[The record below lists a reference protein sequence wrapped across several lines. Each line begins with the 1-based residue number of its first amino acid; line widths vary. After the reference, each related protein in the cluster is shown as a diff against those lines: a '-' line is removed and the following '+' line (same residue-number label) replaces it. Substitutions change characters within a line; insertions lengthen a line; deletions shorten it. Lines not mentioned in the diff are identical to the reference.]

1 MAEACGR
8 KESRGLE
15 ERKGWAETKE
25 RLEPLVP
32 EGLEAS
38 VQEAHG
44 ELASSQIFK
53 RQAKV
58 VIGKKVAR

>member
-1 MAEACGR
+1 M
-8 KESRGLE
+8 
-15 ERKGWAETKE
+15 WAEGE
-25 RLEPLVP
+25 QRPGGAEGVGRDQGEAGAVVP